1 MICAVC
7 IARCPHLRPTILQ
20 TREIEELEV
29 NAQLAGVSA
38 RERHRLKRM
47 ARTQKGRQ
55 QIRERLGQA
64 TSQVCN
70 GDGLRRCYA
79 AHVLARLA
87 LGGINGPF
95 SRKFGPAQQTAI
107 RVFEVPNFLPF

>member
-1 MICAVC
+1 M
-7 IARCPHLRPTILQ
+7 LQ
-20 TREIEELEV
+20 AREIEELEV

-64 TSQVCN
+64 APQVCN
-70 GDGLRRCYA
+70 GDGLLRCYA
-79 AHVLARLA
+79 AHVPARLG
-87 LGGINGPF
+87 LGKINGPF
-95 SRKFGPAQQTAI
+95 SRNFGPA
-107 RVFEVPNFLPF
+107 